1 MQSTRLKYFMSLLI
15 TLSIVSS
22 IYLCTYSNGISQNN
36 STIESLSSKTEK
48 IFTSEEKKIDKNI
61 WIKIVLKNII
71 EVVII

>member
-1 MQSTRLKYFMSLLI
+1 MSLLI

>member
-1 MQSTRLKYFMSLLI
+1 MQSTRLKYFMTSLI

-22 IYLCTYSNGISQNN
+22 IYLSVYSHGISQNN
-36 STIESLSSKTEK
+36 TTIETLSSKTEK
-48 IFTSEEKKIDKNI
+48 IFTSDEKKIDKNI